1 MALAPDRAASVEMA
15 IANLMMKYR
24 DLMRTPGKSKTEK
37 ERDFIMLM
45 RDKFLGMEGQPNCS
59 LLRPINHVLSLT
71 PNLQYSLSTDH
82 YLLTIHS
89 LLHSHYLVI
98 IGPTDD
104 IILSEKNVNLLR
116 GIYPMQG
123 KFKKKNDWIEMD
135 EPGVKTSRNNQSTP

>member
-1 MALAPDRAASVEMA
+1 MNTYKLPPIQIVEEKPKETKKKEAEPEIEPVIAPDRAASVEMA

-89 LLHSHYLVI
+89 LLHSLFGYYWA
-98 IGPTDD
+98 D
-104 IILSEKNVNLLR
+104 R
-116 GIYPMQG
+116 
-123 KFKKKNDWIEMD
+123 
-135 EPGVKTSRNNQSTP
+135 